1 MHVLERLLLSEIE
14 NAFFQDDELF
24 SRAWFNESVKISAFF
39 SLKKSDLTQS
49 DLIFSSFVQ
58 PFEHLSVFMYWVL
71 VHDIFVLLML
81 IPYQLIIMTFNLS
94 DFISVSFK
102 VFFLVCCFALFC
114 MLLCFALLLFF
125 FSFRVTTN

>member
-24 SRAWFNESVKISAFF
+24 SRAWFNESVKISTFF

-58 PFEHLSVFMYWVL
+58 PFEHLSVFMYWIL

-81 IPYQLIIMTFNLS
+81 IPYQLIFMTLTSVTLS
-94 DFISVSFK
+94 V
-102 VFFLVCCFALFC
+102 LALK
-114 MLLCFALLLFF
+114 FF
-125 FSFRVTTN
+125 F